1 MQVSQLFET
10 QRERLRLEWV
20 AGLSGGTR
28 KIVATA
34 LVDEDRWLA
43 ASEAALAG
51 ERQRRDSGGAEK
63 SLVGHLNLIHPNQV
77 QILGPSE
84 LRYLGALR
92 SISRRDALE
101 QLLAQQPCCV
111 IVGDGQPVP
120 EPLMDLCDQAAQP
133 LFVSPLS
140 SNRLTDLLHHFLTG
154 HFAEIVTLHGV
165 YLEVATIGVLLTGP
179 AGVGKS
185 ELALEL
191 ITRGHRLIAD
201 DAPQFFRIAPEIVN
215 GACPEA
221 LQDFLEVRGIGI
233 LNVRQL
239 FGDGAIKKNKYLR
252 LIIRLEPATPA
263 NMEQLNRFEGSYRDR
278 EILDVQ
284 IPEITLPVAPGR
296 NLAVLVE
303 CAARNHIL
311 KLGGYRAAQD
321 FAERQQRLI
330 DASAREPCDA

>member
-1 MQVSQLFET
+1 MHVAQLHDL
-10 QRERLRLEWV
+10 QRERLRLEWT
-20 AGLSGGTR
+20 AGRAGGQR

-34 LVDEDRWLA
+34 QVEEDRWLA
-43 ASEAALAG
+43 ESPQTDDARR
-51 ERQRRDSGGAEK
+51 ERRGDAGAEK
-63 SLVGHLNLIHPNQV
+63 ALVGHLNLIHPNQV

-84 LRYLGALR
+84 IRYLDALR

-101 QLLAQQPCCV
+101 QLIAQQPCC
-111 IVGDGQPVP
+111 IIIGD
-120 EPLMDLCDQAAQP
+120 DQAIPDPLFELCEQAAVP

-140 SNRLTDLLHHFLTG
+140 SNRLTDRLYYFLTG

-215 GACPEA
+215 GTCPEA

-252 LIIRLEPATPA
+252 LIVRLEPASPT
-263 NMEQLNRFEGSYRDR
+263 NMEQLNRLEGSYQMR
-278 EILDVQ
+278 EILEVET
-284 IPEITLPVAPGR
+284 PEITLPVAPGR

-311 KLGGYRAAQD
+311 RLGGYRAAQD
-321 FAERQQRLI
+321 FEERQQRLI
-330 DASAREPCDA
+330 NEAEEPDHD